1 MIIEEDLLGWNNT
14 PVKSKEVVYPQSKD
28 EKAPKNYFL
37 GIFCGSRGS
46 GKSYLFTKLLKT
58 LEEKKA
64 YLDDKLIPQRII
76 LISSTANSD
85 SNIIFKSLKNLDW
98 ENDVIENYE
107 DDLLKSKMEELKYDL
122 DHSKDYKLYKEAWH
136 NFVKCKSIDD
146 LSDDELKILYSY
158 DFIPFKEF
166 PKPKYPDGFLIHW
179 IIDDMLGTNIFK
191 NGRSTLQI
199 YVLETD
205 ILFRVILLLLS
216 NLL

>member
-1 MIIEEDLLGWNNT
+1 MIIEENLLGWNNI

-107 DDLLKSKMEELKYDL
+107 DDLLKIKMEELKYDL
-122 DHSKDYKLYKEAWH
+122 DHSKDYKLSKEAWH
-136 NFVKCKSIDD
+136 NFV
-146 LSDDELKILYSY
+146 
-158 DFIPFKEF
+158 
-166 PKPKYPDGFLIHW
+166 
-179 IIDDMLGTNIFK
+179 
-191 NGRSTLQI
+191 
-199 YVLETD
+199 
-205 ILFRVILLLLS
+205 
-216 NLL
+216 